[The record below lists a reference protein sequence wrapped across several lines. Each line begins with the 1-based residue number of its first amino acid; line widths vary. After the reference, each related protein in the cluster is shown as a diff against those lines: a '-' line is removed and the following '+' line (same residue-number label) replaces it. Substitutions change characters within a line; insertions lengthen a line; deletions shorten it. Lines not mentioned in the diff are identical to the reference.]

1 MATSFLTPITTAT
14 VAFALSAATVL
25 PVAASDNWPSFRGN
39 GANGAGTGSPPATW
53 NVETGEN
60 ILFRVEVP
68 GLGHSSP
75 VIWGDR
81 LFLTTAVPDGGE
93 ASLKVGLYGDGTP
106 VDGEPAQS
114 FQVLAFDK
122 QSGEQLWEHTAF
134 DGTPA
139 IKRHTK
145 ASHTNS
151 TPATDGK
158 VLVAFFGSEGLHA
171 YDLDGTPLWKRQF
184 GVLDSGPYDFPT
196 YEWGFASSPVLHD
209 GRVIIQ
215 VDILSQSFVAVLDA
229 ATGEDVWRKTREEV
243 ATWSTPAVFPRQGGR
258 SQVVLNGYHH
268 IGGYD
273 FDTGEELWRLEGG
286 GDIPV
291 PTPIRA
297 GDGPILITN
306 AHGRLKPIYA
316 IDPDAVGNLDPDHEA
331 MVWFHERLGNYMQ
344 TPIVVGDLAYFC
356 YDNGVVTV
364 VDWRTGERLNQK
376 RLGRGAS
383 GFSASAVA
391 AGGRIYFNSEVG
403 DVYVIEPG
411 PELNEIAVNELGETL
426 MATPAISDGVIY
438 FRARRHMVAV
448 GAGSHGTD
456 RQTGAGLKAGA
467 HSWPPAA
474 AAGGDAGAPSR
485 RSVP

>member
-1 MATSFLTPITTAT
+1 MATSSRRLA
-14 VAFALSAATVL
+14 VSAATSAALVAVTAL
-25 PVAASDNWPSFRGN
+25 PSAASDNWPSFRGN
-39 GANGAGTGSPPATW
+39 GADGTGTGSPPATW

-60 ILFRVEVP
+60 ILFHVPVP

-75 VIWGDR
+75 VIWEDR
-81 LFLTTAVPDGGE
+81 VFLTTAVPEGAE
-93 ASLKVGLYGDGTP
+93 ASLKVGLYGDGAP
-106 VDGEPAQS
+106 VEGEPPQR

-122 QSGEQLWEHTAF
+122 RTGELLWERTAF
-134 DGTPA
+134 QGTPA

-151 TPATDGK
+151 TPATDGS

-171 YDLDGTPLWKRQF
+171 YDLDGNPLWNRQF

-196 YEWGFASSPVLHD
+196 YEWGFASSPVVHD
-209 GRVIIQ
+209 GRVIVQ
-215 VDILSQSFVAVLDA
+215 VDILSRFLRRRPGRRQPARTSGA
-229 ATGEDVWRKTREEV
+229 RPREEV
-243 ATWSTPAVFPRQGGR
+243 ATWSTPAVFRRADGR
-258 SQVVLNGYHH
+258 EQVVLNGYRH

-273 FDTGEELWRLEGG
+273 LDTGEELWRLEGG

-291 PTPIRA
+291 PTPVRA

-316 IDPDAVGNLDPDHEA
+316 IDPDAAGKLDPDHDA

-364 VDWRTGERLNQK
+364 VDWTTGERLTQK

-403 DVYVIEPG
+403 DVYVIQPG

-438 FRARRHMVAV
+438 FRARRHLIAV
-448 GAGSHGTD
+448 GSGS
-456 RQTGAGLKAGA
+456 
-467 HSWPPAA
+467 
-474 AAGGDAGAPSR
+474 
-485 RSVP
+485 

>member
-1 MATSFLTPITTAT
+1 MPTSLRTLTTRATAT
-14 VAFALSAATVL
+14 LVFSAATAL
-25 PVAASDNWPSFRGN
+25 PVVASDNWPSFRGN
-39 GANGAGTGSPPATW
+39 GADGAGTGSPPATW
-53 NVETGEN
+53 NVETGGN
-60 ILFRVEVP
+60 ILFRVPVP

-75 VIWGDR
+75 VIWEDR
-81 LFLTTAVPDGGE
+81 LFLTSAVPEGGE

-106 VDGEPAQS
+106 VEGEPSQR

-122 QSGEQLWEHTAF
+122 RTGELLWERTAF
-134 DGTPA
+134 QGTPA

-171 YDLDGTPLWKRQF
+171 YDLDGTPLWNRQF
-184 GVLDSGPYDFPT
+184 GMLDSGPYDFPT
-196 YEWGFASSPVLHD
+196 YEWGFASSPIVHD
-209 GRVIIQ
+209 GRVVIQ

-291 PTPIRA
+291 PTPVRA

-316 IDPDAVGNLDPDHEA
+316 IDPDAEGKLDPDHDA

-364 VDWRTGERLNQK
+364 VDWTNRRAPER
-376 RLGRGAS
+376 RSAWDGAPP
-383 GFSASAVA
+383 ASAPRRSPPA
-391 AGGRIYFNSEVG
+391 AIIYFNSEDG

-411 PELNEIAVNELGETL
+411 A
-426 MATPAISDGVIY
+426 
-438 FRARRHMVAV
+438 
-448 GAGSHGTD
+448 
-456 RQTGAGLKAGA
+456 
-467 HSWPPAA
+467 
-474 AAGGDAGAPSR
+474 
-485 RSVP
+485 

>member
-1 MATSFLTPITTAT
+1 MPTSSRRLA
-14 VAFALSAATVL
+14 VSAATSVALVAVTAL
-25 PVAASDNWPSFRGN
+25 PSAASDNWPSFRGN
-39 GANGAGTGSPPATW
+39 GADGTGTGSPPATW

-60 ILFRVEVP
+60 ILFHVPVP

-75 VIWGDR
+75 VIWEDR

-93 ASLKVGLYGDGTP
+93 ASLKVGLYGDGAP
-106 VDGEPAQS
+106 VEGEPAQR

-122 QSGEQLWEHTAF
+122 RSGKLLWQHTAF
-134 DGTPA
+134 HGTPA

-151 TPATDGK
+151 TPATDGN

-171 YDLDGTPLWKRQF
+171 YDLDGNPLWNRQF

-196 YEWGFASSPVLHD
+196 YEWGFASSPVVHD
-209 GRVIIQ
+209 GRVIVQ

-243 ATWSTPAVFPRQGGR
+243 ATWSTPAVFRRADGR
-258 SQVVLNGYHH
+258 EQVVLNGYRH

-273 FDTGEELWRLEGG
+273 LDTGEELWRLEGG

-316 IDPDAVGNLDPDHEA
+316 IDPDAAGKLDPHHDA

-364 VDWRTGERLNQK
+364 VDWTTGERLTQK

-411 PELNEIAVNELGETL
+411 AELNEIAVNELGETL

-438 FRARRHMVAV
+438 FRARRHLIAV
-448 GAGSHGTD
+448 GSGS
-456 RQTGAGLKAGA
+456 
-467 HSWPPAA
+467 
-474 AAGGDAGAPSR
+474 
-485 RSVP
+485 

>member
-1 MATSFLTPITTAT
+1 MPTSLRTLTTGATAT
-14 VAFALSAATVL
+14 LVLSAATAL
-25 PVAASDNWPSFRGN
+25 PVVASDNWPSFRGN
-39 GANGAGTGSPPATW
+39 GADGAGTGSPPATW
-53 NVETGEN
+53 NVETGDN
-60 ILFRVEVP
+60 ILFRVPVP

-75 VIWGDR
+75 VIWEDR
-81 LFLTTAVPDGGE
+81 LFLTSAVPEGGE

-106 VDGEPAQS
+106 VEGEPAQR

-122 QSGEQLWEHTAF
+122 RTGALLWERTAF
-134 DGTPA
+134 HGTPA
-139 IKRHTK
+139 IKRHMK

-151 TPATDGK
+151 TPATDGDA
-158 VLVAFFGSEGLHA
+158 LVAFFGSEGLHA
-171 YDLDGTPLWKRQF
+171 YDLDGNPLWSRQF

-196 YEWGFASSPVLHD
+196 YEWGFASSPIVHD
-209 GRVIIQ
+209 GRVVIQ

-316 IDPDAVGNLDPDHEA
+316 IDPDAEGKLDPDHDA
-331 MVWFHERLGNYMQ
+331 MAWFHERLGNYMQ

-364 VDWRTGERLNQK
+364 VDWTTGERLNQK

-403 DVYVIEPG
+403 DVYVVEPG
-411 PELNEIAVNELGETL
+411 PDLNEIAVNELGETL

-438 FRARRHMVAV
+438 FRARRHLVAV
-448 GAGSHGTD
+448 GAGS
-456 RQTGAGLKAGA
+456 
-467 HSWPPAA
+467 
-474 AAGGDAGAPSR
+474 
-485 RSVP
+485 

>member
-1 MATSFLTPITTAT
+1 MKTTDAASSIRILLV
-14 VAFALSAATVL
+14 VAALSAATTSL
-25 PVAASDNWPSFRGN
+25 TAASDDWPSFRGN
-39 GANGAGTGSPPATW
+39 GADGRGTGSPPVTW
-53 NVETGEN
+53 DVETGEN
-60 ILFRVEVP
+60 ILFQVEVP

-81 LFLTTAVPDGGE
+81 LFLTSAVPDSGE

-106 VDGEPAQS
+106 VAGEPQQR

-122 QSGEQLWEHTAF
+122 QSGELLWQHTAF
-134 DGTPA
+134 HGTPA

-151 TPATDGK
+151 TPATDGN

-171 YDLDGTPLWKRQF
+171 YDLDGRPLWNRQF

-196 YEWGFASSPVLHD
+196 YEWGFASSPIVHD

-215 VDILSQSFVAVLDA
+215 VDILSDSFVAVLDA
-229 ATGEDVWRKTREEV
+229 TTGEDIWRTPRNEV
-243 ATWSTPAVFPRQGGR
+243 ATWSTPAVFPRADGGR
-258 SQVVLNGYHH
+258 QIVVNGYRH

-297 GDGPILITN
+297 GDDGPILITN

-316 IDPDAVGNLDPDHEA
+316 IDPDAEGKLDPDHDA
-331 MVWFHERLGNYMQ
+331 VAWFHERLGNYMQ

-356 YDNGVVTV
+356 YDSGVVTV
-364 VDWRTGERLNQK
+364 VDWRTGERLTQK

-391 AGGRIYFNSEVG
+391 AGEHIYFSSEDG

-411 PELNEIAVNELGETL
+411 AELNKIAVNELGETL

-438 FRARRHMVAV
+438 FRARRHLIAV
-448 GAGSHGTD
+448 GG
-456 RQTGAGLKAGA
+456 
-467 HSWPPAA
+467 
-474 AAGGDAGAPSR
+474 
-485 RSVP
+485 

>member
-1 MATSFLTPITTAT
+1 MDSRSKAKVAT
-14 VAFALSAATVL
+14 VIAMFALAAGTNAPL
-25 PVAASDNWPSFRGN
+25 AASDNWPSFRGN
-39 GANGAGTGSPPATW
+39 GADGAGTGSPPATW
-53 NVETGEN
+53 DVETGEN
-60 ILFRVEVP
+60 VLFRIAVP

-75 VIWGDR
+75 VIWEDR
-81 LFLTTAVPDGGE
+81 LFLTTAVPEGGE

-106 VDGEPAQS
+106 VDGEPAQR
-114 FQVLAFDK
+114 FQILAFDK
-122 QSGEQLWEHTAF
+122 RSGKLLWQHTAF
-134 DGTPA
+134 HGTPA
-139 IKRHTK
+139 IKRHMK

-171 YDLDGTPLWKRQF
+171 YDLDGNPLWNRQF

-196 YEWGFASSPVLHD
+196 YEWGFASSPIVHD
-209 GRVIIQ
+209 GRVVIQ
-215 VDILSQSFVAVLDA
+215 ADILSQSFVAVLDA
-229 ATGEDVWRKTREEV
+229 ATGEDVWRKPREEV
-243 ATWSTPAVFPRQGGR
+243 ATWSTPAVFPRQGGG
-258 SQVVLNGYHH
+258 SQVVLNGYRH

-291 PTPIRA
+291 PTPVRA

-316 IDPDAVGNLDPDHEA
+316 IDPEAEGTLDPDHDA

-344 TPIVVGDLAYFC
+344 TPLVVGDLAYFC

-364 VDWRTGERLNQK
+364 VDWRTGERLAQK

-403 DVYVIEPG
+403 DVYVIEAG
-411 PELNEIAVNELGETL
+411 PELNEVAVNELGETL
-426 MATPAISDGVIY
+426 MATPAISEGVIY
-438 FRARRHMVAV
+438 FRARRHLIAV
-448 GAGSHGTD
+448 GSGS
-456 RQTGAGLKAGA
+456 
-467 HSWPPAA
+467 
-474 AAGGDAGAPSR
+474 
-485 RSVP
+485 